1 MSSHTIKV
9 TPTYFPG
16 SKIEFVLSLIEENES
31 KEVAKIF
38 ILGSKSKFFLI
49 NSGLSDG
56 WTKNSD
62 YKELITNTEIDNL
75 SNKEILEHYA
85 SYISKFYSQNPMRQS
100 YGFKYSSWID
110 SIQEEIKASVW
121 KSKEEGWFISKIW
134 EVYDISK
141 DQWRLII
148 NENKWRLRESIKI
161 KRQMKLPFKITQ
173 NHILQTQSFL
183 NNNYGKKITLKILS
197 DHLNKI

>member
-16 SKIEFVLSLIEENES
+16 SKIEFVLSSIEENES
-31 KEVAKIF
+31 KEEAKSS
-38 ILGSKSKFFLI
+38 ILGSKNKFLLI

-62 YKELITNTEIDNL
+62 YKELIMNTKIDNL

-85 SYISKFYSQNPMRQS
+85 SYISKFYGQKPMRQS

-110 SIQEEIKASVW
+110 NIQEEIKASVW
-121 KSKEEGWFISKIW
+121 KSKEEGWSISKIW
-134 EVYDISK
+134 AVYDISK

-161 KRQMKLPFKITQ
+161 ERQMKLPFKITQ